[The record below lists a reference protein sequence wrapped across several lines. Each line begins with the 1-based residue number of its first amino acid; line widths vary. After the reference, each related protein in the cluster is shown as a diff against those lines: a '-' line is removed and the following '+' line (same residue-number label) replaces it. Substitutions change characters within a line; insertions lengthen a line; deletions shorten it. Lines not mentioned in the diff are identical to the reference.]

1 MVYKT
6 LSLQMAESLGMERPE
21 YGVTY
26 HEQKDQ
32 GSDQFCGAASA
43 QMVLESIGVGPIDHD
58 VLYTSCQACSAD
70 DPGRHWDSAPDGLV
84 CTLNQRRPGS
94 FPGSFRLWELPSEEA
109 ISRKLCWAIERGVAP
124 IVLIAG
130 GSHWIVVVGYEASAV
145 PSSSTDTSY
154 QIIRF
159 EVCDPQVG
167 FPDQS
172 IPYSEE
178 TSPFAQKRYWV
189 RNVLTDV
196 DSGFWQGKFLAICD
210 PDPPADIPAV
220 PIPFV

>member
-6 LSLQMAESLGMERPE
+6 LSIHMAESLGMKRPE

-43 QMVLESIGVGPIDHD
+43 QMVLESIGAGRIDQE
-58 VLYTSCQACSAD
+58 VLYTNCQACSAD

-84 CTLNQRRPGS
+84 CTLNQRRPAS

-130 GSHWIVVVGYEASAV
+130 GSHWIVVVGYEASAL
-145 PSSSTDTSY
+145 PRGSTDTSY
-154 QIIRF
+154 QIMRF
-159 EVCDPQVG
+159 EVCDPQAG

-172 IPYSEE
+172 IPYSEA
-178 TSPFAQKRYWV
+178 TSQFAQKRYWV
-189 RNVLTDV
+189 RNVMTDV
-196 DSGFWQGKFLAICD
+196 DSGFWRGKFLAICD
-210 PDPPADIPAV
+210 PDPPADIQDA
-220 PIPFV
+220 PIVFV